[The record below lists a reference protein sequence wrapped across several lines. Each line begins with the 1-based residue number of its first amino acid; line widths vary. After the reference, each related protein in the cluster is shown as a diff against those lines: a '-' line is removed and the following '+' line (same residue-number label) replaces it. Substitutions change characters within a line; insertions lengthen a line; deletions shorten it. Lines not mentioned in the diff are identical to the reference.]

1 MLVRIV
7 RMTFR
12 PDGTEAFQ
20 AIFCQS
26 QPLIRAFPGCQHVE
40 LLRDIDDPCVFSTLS
55 HWDNA
60 EALESYRRSDLF
72 RRTWAQ
78 TKVLFADRP
87 QAFSM
92 ERV

>member
-1 MLVRIV
+1 MLFRIV

-12 PDGTEAFQ
+12 PGETEAFQ
-20 AIFCQS
+20 AIFRQS

-55 HWDNA
+55 RWDNA
-60 EALESYRRSDLF
+60 EALENYRQSDLF